1 MNMSNVSRLNR
12 SNFTS
17 IKRIDT
23 TSKRMENVDYLL
35 KIERKNRQQQQLMFE
50 KKLHKIDLELDSN
63 QNELKNA
70 IISLNQE
77 EKTIYEIQKKNLDKF
92 KTEILKYENIY
103 NEIKLKAEGL
113 GNQINESENLEE
125 KLYNQTFM
133 IKEEYLSYNNEL
145 TLLRDQVQVHLDNL
159 NNLEKDYPKEYKFIQ
174 EDFQLENQL
183 NNLKSQLNNNNIDIK
198 NMKRENIDL
207 EDKREKLLKQ
217 IVLIQNS
224 DNSNKEIN
232 KINSDTKL
240 ENLEKEITKNISD
253 LLLWNNLKNIIKNF
267 FGTSSKEIESLTNA
281 LKENLNIVK
290 EELLIFKKQKITEKT
305 LVDEEIENIKN
316 KKKKVD
322 NKEEENNDY
331 NRILTLQDQSSKI
344 IGILQQ
350 IDNDEK
356 ELEQLFNKYIYLI
369 KNKSPDDNENFE
381 KRFKN
386 EIIGLMTKE
395 SNLKMNELKLVSDLI
410 EEYFKELNT
419 QETKLKQLKEINFKI
434 ENQLN
439 TLNQEIESINEKLL
453 KNENE
458 IKEKKTQN
466 IKFEKE
472 IKEVKDTMNIRDKNL
487 RTNLE
492 TLGDVQFK
500 SYLENNEE
508 TLKNMKKI
516 YGLKILNKVFKVQ
529 KEKFLENVIL
539 DHTFKK
545 EKINEYIN
553 FMNSYK
559 EKCDYY
565 KKEMVT
571 LDEKF
576 NILIKKFESCLN
588 FIDEKKKEKIILEE
602 AKSDLKSKMQFI
614 LDDQIKEIQIEKQQ
628 LQLQHNIN
636 FYLEK
641 IKELNE
647 KINTLEEDKKKL
659 LENFDKFTRDFNERE
674 HKLQYE
680 HNELK
685 NTNQTMNNLDEE
697 PTINQ
702 MGNNSENTNTIIK
715 SIKKK
720 SQPKSGNLMSVDET
734 IKRTLNDFNKLGGV
748 ELITSNSNTNLNY
761 LNESINSTSGKKTI
775 FFNKIRPL
783 IFGINLFKR
792 FDNINLTLT
801 NRKKFDPLKA
811 DKFPPEE
818 CGYILRLFKINPKKE
833 SLEIKIP
840 SKKSN
845 HHYEM
850 SINLYDIE
858 DIFLGQCANKLLKA
872 KEGKINKFDKEIEFL
887 LKYDF
892 VSFSLIMKN
901 EKIDL
906 ISPNYVAFTNFDNA
920 IKSII
925 RNPEKVSYALKSL
938 N

>member
-1 MNMSNVSRLNR
+1 MSNVSRLNR

-439 TLNQEIESINEKLL
+439 TLNQEIESINDKLL

-840 SKKSN
+840 SKKNN

>member
-1 MNMSNVSRLNR
+1 M
-12 SNFTS
+12 
-17 IKRIDT
+17 
-23 TSKRMENVDYLL
+23 L
-35 KIERKNRQQQQLMFE
+35 KE
-50 KKLHKIDLELDSN
+50 D
-63 QNELKNA
+63 
-70 IISLNQE
+70 
-77 EKTIYEIQKKNLDKF
+77 
-92 KTEILKYENIY
+92 
-103 NEIKLKAEGL
+103 
-113 GNQINESENLEE
+113 
-125 KLYNQTFM
+125 
-133 IKEEYLSYNNEL
+133 YLSYNNEL

-439 TLNQEIESINEKLL
+439 TLNQEIESINDKLL

-840 SKKSN
+840 SKKNN

>member
-1 MNMSNVSRLNR
+1 MSNVSRLNR

-70 IISLNQE
+70 IINLNQE

-439 TLNQEIESINEKLL
+439 TLNQEIESINDKLL

-840 SKKSN
+840 SKKNN

>member
-1 MNMSNVSRLNR
+1 MSNVSRLNR

-50 KKLHKIDLELDSN
+50 KKIQKIDLELYTN

-70 IISLNQE
+70 IKNLNQE
-77 EKTIYEIQKKNLDKF
+77 EKAIYEIQKTNLDKF

-439 TLNQEIESINEKLL
+439 TLNQEIESINDKLL

-472 IKEVKDTMNIRDKNL
+472 KKKIKNTMNIRDKNL
-487 RTNLE
+487 
-492 TLGDVQFK
+492 K
-500 SYLENNEE
+500 
-508 TLKNMKKI
+508 KN
-516 YGLKILNKVFKVQ
+516 
-529 KEKFLENVIL
+529 
-539 DHTFKK
+539 
-545 EKINEYIN
+545 
-553 FMNSYK
+553 
-559 EKCDYY
+559 
-565 KKEMVT
+565 
-571 LDEKF
+571 
-576 NILIKKFESCLN
+576 
-588 FIDEKKKEKIILEE
+588 
-602 AKSDLKSKMQFI
+602 
-614 LDDQIKEIQIEKQQ
+614 IEK
-628 LQLQHNIN
+628 
-636 FYLEK
+636 
-641 IKELNE
+641 
-647 KINTLEEDKKKL
+647 
-659 LENFDKFTRDFNERE
+659 
-674 HKLQYE
+674 
-680 HNELK
+680 
-685 NTNQTMNNLDEE
+685 
-697 PTINQ
+697 
-702 MGNNSENTNTIIK
+702 
-715 SIKKK
+715 
-720 SQPKSGNLMSVDET
+720 
-734 IKRTLNDFNKLGGV
+734 
-748 ELITSNSNTNLNY
+748 
-761 LNESINSTSGKKTI
+761 
-775 FFNKIRPL
+775 
-783 IFGINLFKR
+783 
-792 FDNINLTLT
+792 
-801 NRKKFDPLKA
+801 
-811 DKFPPEE
+811 
-818 CGYILRLFKINPKKE
+818 
-833 SLEIKIP
+833 
-840 SKKSN
+840 
-845 HHYEM
+845 
-850 SINLYDIE
+850 
-858 DIFLGQCANKLLKA
+858 
-872 KEGKINKFDKEIEFL
+872 
-887 LKYDF
+887 
-892 VSFSLIMKN
+892 
-901 EKIDL
+901 
-906 ISPNYVAFTNFDNA
+906 
-920 IKSII
+920 
-925 RNPEKVSYALKSL
+925 
-938 N
+938 

>member
-840 SKKSN
+840 SKKNN